1 MVIGNSL
8 QLKKYESLAEI
19 EENFKICYIRE
30 LQIYELF
37 KLLIKILRRES
48 EYSDVNN
55 FTAKEEVSKL
65 QNGTSRLKILRN
77 REKLTFNNKRK
88 IEYSLQ
94 LLINKCVQFDKNILI
109 SVMRCKKEGLDKL
122 LYDFRIC
129 IYVIV
134 IIS

>member
-8 QLKKYESLAEI
+8 QLKKNENLAEI
-19 EENFKICYIRE
+19 KEKFKICYIRE
-30 LQIYELF
+30 LHIYELF

-55 FTAKEEVSKL
+55 FIAEEEVSKL
-65 QNGTSRLKILRN
+65 QNCTSRLKILRN
-77 REKLTFNNKRK
+77 RAKLTSDNKRK
-88 IEYSLQ
+88 IEYIVQ

-122 LYDFRIC
+122 FYDFRIC